1 MLVLTIVGSRL
12 LGLWLIATQ
21 CGNTLVYGLGWFG
34 VIPLRVDRKRAILN
48 LVSVPLLGGLI
59 LVSFAVP
66 ISRLLAS
73 RAAHDLPPPS
83 SVSAK
88 TSVQIGAFLIGLWS
102 IGVSL
107 PKIIA
112 SAAVYPSID
121 MPRDALAS
129 LVLGVLLVFGSGL
142 LAGLVGLQRSWP

>member
-1 MLVLTIVGSRL
+1 M
-12 LGLWLIATQ
+12 
-21 CGNTLVYGLGWFG
+21 
-34 VIPLRVDRKRAILN
+34 IPLLVDRERAILI

-66 ISRLLAS
+66 ILRLLAS
-73 RAAHDLPPPS
+73 RAARDLPPPS

-112 SAAVYPSID
+112 IAADYPSID

-142 LAGLVGLQRSWP
+142 LAGLVGRQRSWP